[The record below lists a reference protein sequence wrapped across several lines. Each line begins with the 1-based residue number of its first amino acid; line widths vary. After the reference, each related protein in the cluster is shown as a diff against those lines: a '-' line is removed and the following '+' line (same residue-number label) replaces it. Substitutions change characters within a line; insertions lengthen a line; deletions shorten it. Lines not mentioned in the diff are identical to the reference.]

1 MNKRRNKR
9 ERRSRSKRE
18 SEKERLTKREK
29 MNKVERWRWMKSL
42 KVQDYIERDLPGTTS
57 RGTLIVKLLFR
68 MNQSI
73 LL

>member
-29 MNKVERWRWMKSL
+29 MNKVERWRWMKCKIIL
-42 KVQDYIERDLPGTTS
+42 REIHLAPPVEEH
-57 RGTLIVKLLFR
+57 LL
-68 MNQSI
+68 
-73 LL
+73 